1 MLRCEW
7 KKLLHNRFF
16 VGLFVVL
23 FLLNTALSFIEARE
37 AKEQNP
43 TTSYTEGKIAAL
55 DAYTADPEAWK
66 AEYERLK
73 EAFRQAHAEAETEV
87 ETTPSGGVTTHYYI
101 DKTED
106 VLKYYDYRAA
116 EGVIRQLEESVKD
129 IKRVVRVARV
139 ELDNLTAS
147 GVKPTD
153 YDYEYQQDL
162 IEIYSVNALI
172 PIRGEFLRGWDHY
185 FTYASGNVLLVMLLL
200 MLVPGICLEEHAS
213 GMYPILHATKRG
225 RVHTILCK
233 LAVML
238 GAIVACVLLFTGTTL
253 AIYGKIHGFSSLG
266 NFLQAFDLFKSCPEI
281 VTVGDYLFNTILTK
295 ILVLFGMGA
304 IILLLSATFRKY
316 ALTFVTSLGIVG
328 VNLVLHFVVSF
339 DMASFAGAIKLLG
352 CFTVMDTNTA
362 YERYHALNL
371 FNNAVPYIPASLIL
385 YGLIALVGCAL
396 TVLFFCRTQGRT
408 RGQRERKL
416 SLKRLVRLPN
426 TAIPLP
432 GRTLV
437 GAELHKNLLSN
448 GFILVIVAALIAK
461 CFLSAGTWGYTNS
474 FTDSVY
480 REYTVRL
487 EGELTEEKLAYIAG
501 ERARIDSALAYYDEA
516 LLAYREGR
524 LSEAEYLVAMD
535 EHTYANQR
543 KDYFARIEAQTAHI
557 QSLAESGKEAH
568 FVYDTGWQAMF
579 SQEFDWLLY
588 GVTLLLF
595 AAVFADEFRGGT
607 PFTLRATKK
616 GRERVF
622 LTKYL
627 TALCTATVVFG
638 AFTVIDLVGAIGA
651 YDLPAADAPLAS
663 IGSFAALPEMAL
675 WQYYLLMTA
684 VKYAGFLTLTTVLLG
699 VSLLTKKTLS
709 TLSVVAVATIMPY
722 LLRRLGLDVAWYAD
736 YTYLLDGNRYLV
748 TAAENGTYALCF
760 TGTVVLTV
768 AVVTVIAK
776 SVWVD
781 RGIRRKGKHNA

>member
-1 MLRCEW
+1 MLRYEW

-16 VGLFVVL
+16 IGFFVVL
-23 FLLNTALSFIEARE
+23 FLLNAALSFMEARDTE
-37 AKEQNP
+37 KLNP
-43 TTSYTEGKIAAL
+43 ASKYSEGKIQAL
-55 DAYTADPEAWK
+55 DDYTADPEAWE
-66 AEYERLK
+66 AEYARLK

-87 ETTPSGGVTTHYYI
+87 ETTPSGGVTTHYNI
-101 DKTED
+101 EKTED
-106 VLKYYDYRAA
+106 VLKYYDYRDA
-116 EGVIRQLEESVKD
+116 ERVINRLEESVKD
-129 IKRVVRVARV
+129 IKRIVRVARV
-139 ELDNLTAS
+139 ELDNLTAN

-153 YDYEYQQDL
+153 YAYEYQEDL

-172 PIRGEFLRGWDHY
+172 PIRGEYLRGWDHY
-185 FTYASGNVLLVMLLL
+185 FTYSSGNVLLVMLLL
-200 MLVPGICLEEHAS
+200 VLVPGICLEEHAS

-266 NFLQAFDLFKSCPEI
+266 NFLQAFDFFKSCPEI
-281 VTVGDYLFNTILTK
+281 VTVGDYLFNTVLTK

-304 IILLLSATFRKY
+304 IILLLSAVFRKY

-352 CFTVMDTNTA
+352 CFTVMDTSIA
-362 YERYHALNL
+362 YRRYHALNL
-371 FNNAVPYIPASLIL
+371 FNNAVPYIPASLVL

-396 TVLFFCRTQGRT
+396 SVLFFCRTQGNT
-408 RGQRERKL
+408 RAQRERKF
-416 SLKRLVRLPN
+416 SIKRLVRLPN
-426 TAIPLP
+426 AAIPLP
-432 GRTLV
+432 GRGLV
-437 GAELHKNLLSN
+437 GAEVHKNLLSN
-448 GFILVIVAALIAK
+448 GFLLVIVAVLFVK
-461 CFLSAGTWGYTNS
+461 CFMAGGNWVYTES

-487 EGELTEEKLAYIAG
+487 EGELTEEKRAYIEG
-501 ERARIDSALAYYDEA
+501 ERARIDDAIARYDSVVQDNMAGLITAEAYLAF
-516 LLAYREGR
+516 
-524 LSEAEYLVAMD
+524 MD
-535 EHTYANQR
+535 EYAYASQR
-543 KDYFARIEAQTAHI
+543 KDHFTRIEAQAAHI
-557 QSLAESGKEAH
+557 QTLAEEGKAAH
-568 FVYDTGWQAMF
+568 FVYDTGWRAVF

-607 PFTLRATKK
+607 PPVLRATKR
-616 GRERVF
+616 GRGRVF

-627 TALCTATVVFG
+627 TALGTATVVFA
-638 AFTVIDLVGAIGA
+638 AFTVIDLVGAIRA
-651 YDLPAADAPLAS
+651 YDLPAMSAPLAS

-684 VKYAGFLTLTTVLLG
+684 VKYVGILALTVILLG

-709 TLSVVAVATIMPY
+709 TLSVVAVITILPY

-748 TAAENGTYALCF
+748 MAARNSKYALFF
-760 TGTVVLTV
+760 TGAVVLTTL
-768 AVVTVIAK
+768 VVTGISK
-776 SVWVD
+776 FVWVD
-781 RGIRRKGKHNA
+781 RGIRRKGK

>member
-1 MLRCEW
+1 MLRYEW

-23 FLLNTALSFIEARE
+23 FLLNAALSFMEARE
-37 AKEQNP
+37 AKKQNP
-43 TTSYTEGKIAAL
+43 TSSYSEGKIAAL

-66 AEYERLK
+66 VEYERLK

-87 ETTPSGGVTTHYYI
+87 ETTPSGGVTTHYNI
-101 DKTED
+101 EKTED
-106 VLKYYDYRAA
+106 VLKYYDYRDA
-116 EGVIRQLEESVKD
+116 ERVINRLEESVKD
-129 IKRVVRVARV
+129 IKRIVRVARV

-172 PIRGEFLRGWDHY
+172 PIRGEYLRGWDHY
-185 FTYASGNVLLVMLLL
+185 FTYSSGNVLLVMLLL
-200 MLVPGICLEEHAS
+200 VLVPGICLEEHAS

-238 GAIVACVLLFTGTTL
+238 GAIIACVLLFTGTTL

-281 VTVGDYLFNTILTK
+281 VTVGDYLLNTILTK

-304 IILLLSATFRKY
+304 IILLLSAVFRKY

-371 FNNAVPYIPASLIL
+371 FNNAVPYIPASLVL

-408 RGQRERKL
+408 RVQKERKFA
-416 SLKRLVRLPN
+416 LKRLIRLPN
-426 TAIPLP
+426 TAVPLP
-432 GRTLV
+432 GRGLV

-448 GFILVIVAALIAK
+448 GFILVLAVVLLVK
-461 CFLSAGTWGYTNS
+461 CFLAGGEWVYEGS
-474 FTDSVY
+474 FTDSVW

-487 EGELTEEKLAYIAG
+487 EGELSEEKLAYIAG
-501 ERARIDSALAYYDEA
+501 ERARIDNAIAQYDSVIQDNMA
-516 LLAYREGR
+516 GLLTPE
-524 LSEAEYLVAMD
+524 EYQVYMD
-535 EHTYANQR
+535 EYAYANQR
-543 KDYFARIEAQTAHI
+543 NDHFARIEAQAAHI
-557 QSLAESGKEAH
+557 QSLAEEGKAAH
-568 FVYDTGWQAMF
+568 FVYDTGWRAVF

-607 PFTLRATKK
+607 PFILRATKK
-616 GRERVF
+616 GRGRVF
-622 LTKYL
+622 LAKYL
-627 TALCTATVVFG
+627 TALGTATVVFA
-638 AFTVIDLVGAIGA
+638 AFTVIDLVGATRA
-651 YDLPAADAPLAS
+651 YDLPAAGVPLAS
-663 IGSFAALPEMAL
+663 IGSFAALPEMTL

-684 VKYAGFLTLTTVLLG
+684 VKYAGILALTTILLG
-699 VSLLTKKTLS
+699 VSLLTKKTIS
-709 TLSVVAVATIMPY
+709 TLSVVSVVTIMPY

-748 TAAENGTYALCF
+748 TAAENGRYALFF
-760 TGTVVLTV
+760 TGAVVL
-768 AVVTVIAK
+768 VTLGLTWMAK
-776 SVWVD
+776 FVWVD
-781 RGIRRKGKHNA
+781 QGIRRKGKHNA